1 MGGYVFRRVLQ
12 TIPVLIGLS
21 ALSFGL
27 LHLTGDP
34 AALLLSPEST
44 AETRAAF
51 RAEHGLDDPL
61 YLQYGR
67 FLVSALHGDFG
78 TSLRYGDPA
87 LDLYLERLPA
97 TIELSATA
105 LISATLIGIP
115 IGALAAVRRE
125 SKLDTLIRGV
135 AVLGQAVP
143 SFYLGLLLI
152 IAFGVGLH
160 LLPTSGREG
169 LDSLVLPSVTLAT
182 FLLAQTA
189 RFTRSSV
196 LEVLRHEYVRTAR
209 AKGLAERV
217 ILYRHALKNA
227 LIPIVTVIGLQVG
240 TLFGGA
246 VVTETVFAWPGIGRL
261 VVQAVGVRD
270 FPLVQVTVMLT
281 GLIFVL
287 VNLAVDL
294 IYAYVDPRIRFS
306 AGV

>member
-1 MGGYVFRRVLQ
+1 M
-12 TIPVLIGLS
+12 PVLLGIS

-51 RAEHGLDDPL
+51 RADHGLDDPL
-61 YLQYGR
+61 HVQYGH

-97 TIELSATA
+97 TLELSACA
-105 LISATLIGIP
+105 LLLATLLGVP
-115 IGALAAVRRE
+115 LGVLAAVKRD
-125 SKLDTLIRGV
+125 STLDALVRGV
-135 AVLGQAVP
+135 AVIGQAVP

-152 IAFGVGLH
+152 IAFGVGLRM
-160 LLPTSGREG
+160 LPTSGREG
-169 LDSLVLPSVTLAT
+169 WDSVILPSVTLAS

-189 RFTRSSV
+189 RFTRGSM
-196 LEVLRHEYVRTAR
+196 LDVLRHEYVRTAR
-209 AKGLAERV
+209 AKGLAERIV
-217 ILYRHALKNA
+217 LYRHALKNA
-227 LIPIVTVIGLQVG
+227 LIPVVTVIGLQVG

-281 GLIFVL
+281 ALIFVL
-287 VNLAVDL
+287 VNLVVDVL
-294 IYAYVDPRIRFS
+294 YAYVDPRIRFRS
-306 AGV
+306 

>member
-1 MGGYVFRRVLQ
+1 MTGYVLRRLLQ
-12 TIPVLIGLS
+12 TVPVLVGIS
-21 ALSFGL
+21 ALSFFL

-34 AALLLSPEST
+34 AALLLSPETT

-61 YLQYGR
+61 YVQYGR
-67 FLVSALHGDFG
+67 FVVAALHGDFG

-97 TIELSATA
+97 TLELSVSALFLAT
-105 LISATLIGIP
+105 IIGVP
-115 IGALAAVRRE
+115 LGVLAAVRRD
-125 SKLDTLIRGV
+125 SGLDALVRGV
-135 AVLGQAVP
+135 AALGQAVP

-152 IAFGVGLH
+152 IAFGVALRV
-160 LLPTSGREG
+160 LPTGGSEG
-169 LDSLVLPSVTLAT
+169 WDALILPSVTLAT
-182 FLLAQTA
+182 FLLAQTT
-189 RFTRSSV
+189 RFTRGSV

-217 ILYRHALKNA
+217 VLYRHALKNA

-261 VVQAVGVRD
+261 VVQAVGLRD

-281 GLIFVL
+281 ALIFVV
-287 VNLAVDL
+287 VNLIVDVL
-294 IYAYVDPRIRFS
+294 YAYVDPRIRFS
-306 AGV
+306 A